1 MKDVIKFIKYLL
13 VCLLVF
19 FFSAGVYSLI
29 TTLREGS
36 LSNNIISIINLL
48 ILIVATYIFY
58 RPLKSL
64 FKPKDFSSKLIL
76 IAVAM
81 IIFAFEFDGLSSI
94 VKGIFSKENSVPK
107 IWWVYIIILAVVII
121 CLFIGARKTY
131 SITKLD
137 AMEGHEFEYACA
149 DILRANGYK
158 NVEVTRGSGDFGVD
172 VLAEKKGIK
181 YAIQCKCYSHK
192 LDNKPIQ
199 EVIGGLVCYGCT
211 KGAVMTN
218 QYFTEPAKELAR
230 INGVELWDRDVLKR
244 MASYTTDV
252 SDNSKKIDS
261 KKSTQTK
268 KDTKDVI
275 DYSEFSDDIV
285 WKAIVIVVE
294 NGSASTSFLQRR
306 LRLSYTNA
314 EKILNTIEKMGIVEP
329 PNDIKPR
336 KVNIRKE
343 DLPDIF
349 ERYFSNGRKDYESLT
364 AESACF
370 DDDYKEEQKH
380 EQEKNITLVFNKI
393 DEFNEISTKYIEQ
406 ASADIVAIY
415 SLNGIGIEF
424 NQDELLLATNEVVLE
439 YKLSQG
445 TRIADFKKCIKSI
458 PENTSIKY
466 AEYVYPTSTPQTVGI
481 KIPLPQYFED
491 ITTLMDKIDSSKV

>member
-1 MKDVIKFIKYLL
+1 MKKATQSIKYILAGLL
-13 VCLLVF
+13 IF
-19 FFSAGVYSLI
+19 FIAAGIYSLI

-36 LSNNIISIINLL
+36 LSNNIISLINLL
-48 ILIVATYIFY
+48 ILIVVTYIFY
-58 RPLKSL
+58 RPLKFI

-81 IIFAFEFDGLSSI
+81 IIFAFEFDGLSNI
-94 VKGIFSKENSVPK
+94 VKGVFSKENSVPK
-107 IWWVYIIILAVVII
+107 IWWVYIIILAAVII
-121 CLFIGARKTY
+121 CLFTGARKTY

-149 DILRANGYK
+149 DILRANGFK

-230 INGVELWDRDVLKR
+230 INGVELWDRDALKK
-244 MASYTTDV
+244 MASYTTVAFAFAKRKSSANVAVKDIENNIAEMNKQIDEV
-252 SDNSKKIDS
+252 SQQLDNIESTI
-261 KKSTQTK
+261 KSENHSAETEN
-268 KDTKDVI
+268 
-275 DYSEFSDDIV
+275 SE
-285 WKAIVIVVE
+285 KYLE
-294 NGSASTSFLQRR
+294 
-306 LRLSYTNA
+306 
-314 EKILNTIEKMGIVEP
+314 EK
-329 PNDIKPR
+329 
-336 KVNIRKE
+336 
-343 DLPDIF
+343 
-349 ERYFSNGRKDYESLT
+349 Y
-364 AESACF
+364 
-370 DDDYKEEQKH
+370 
-380 EQEKNITLVFNKI
+380 EQEKNINLVLNKI
-393 DEFNEISTKYIEQ
+393 NEFKEISTKYIEQ

-415 SLNGIGIEF
+415 SLNGIEIKF

-445 TRIADFKKCIKSI
+445 TRISDFKKCIKSI
-458 PENTSIKY
+458 PENTSIQY

-481 KIPLPQYFED
+481 KIPLPQYFEE
-491 ITTLMDKIDSSKV
+491 ITTLMDKINGSID